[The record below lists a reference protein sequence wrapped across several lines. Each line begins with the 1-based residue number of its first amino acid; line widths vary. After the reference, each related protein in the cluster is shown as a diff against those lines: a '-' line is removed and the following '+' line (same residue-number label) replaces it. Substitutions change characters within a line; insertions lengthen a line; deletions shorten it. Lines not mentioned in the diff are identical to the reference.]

1 MQAILERLEEVA
13 GSPAP
18 ADAHPDL
25 ARTFAELVPEF
36 RSLVRTV
43 DLVSRELDRY
53 RELFEF
59 APEAYLVTDRAGS
72 ITEANRAACALL
84 GEESP
89 VGEPLVERVADEDR
103 DTFGELLA
111 GVREGQP
118 ADKVRLRL
126 RSGSSLAP
134 RVSASAA
141 PWRGDRGHVLW
152 LIRDIS
158 DRVREEE
165 RARALATEQAARRE
179 AEVGRARMMTIVESI
194 SDGFIALDHEF
205 RVIYMNRRA
214 EQLLERPREEL
225 LGRTAWEAVPE
236 TRDSIFERVCRE
248 ALEEG
253 SSLSIEEYYA
263 PLRGWVELHVVPTA
277 EGLTLYFRNI
287 TGRKR
292 AEANQ
297 RFLSEAGS
305 ALAASIE
312 LERTVDTVVRLPVPY
327 FADSCVLYLVGD
339 EGLPVRARAVHAD
352 PDRDRLLAEF
362 LREAPD
368 DPAEASVLIRRVLET
383 GRTERYQEVTD
394 AVLRELASSSE
405 HLRVLRELSPES
417 IIAVPLVSRGR
428 TLGVLNLGCS
438 RPRASYREADEA
450 LAVEFAGR
458 AALAIENARLY
469 AESCQNSR
477 AREEILH
484 IVSHDLRNSLN
495 AATLH
500 LELLHDSIPEDDRR
514 RAPPLAGIR
523 RSVRQMQRMVQDL
536 LDAEAM
542 AHGRFVVRAEP
553 ADAEHL
559 VRTAIETLRPVARDR
574 SLMLEL
580 TSVPGLPR
588 VLADGGRLQQVLAN
602 LVGNAVKFSPPRG
615 KIEIGLERAPNGE
628 RCVVVSVR
636 DGGCGIPPDEI
647 PHIFDRY
654 WQGERSR
661 QTGRG
666 AGLGLAIAR
675 GIVEAHGG
683 RIWVESRPGEGSTF
697 RFSLPAAEPAD
708 A

>member
-1 MQAILERLEEVA
+1 MEAILERLEEIA

-18 ADAHPDL
+18 ADAHPVL
-25 ARTFAELVPEF
+25 ARTFSELVPAF
-36 RSLVRTV
+36 RSMVRSS
-43 DLVSRELDRY
+43 DLLSHELDRY

-118 ADKVRLRL
+118 AAKVRLRL
-126 RSGSSLAP
+126 RSGGSLAP

-141 PWRGDRGHVLW
+141 PWRGEQGHVLW

-179 AEVGRARMMTIVESI
+179 AEVGRARMMNILESI

-236 TRDSIFERVCRE
+236 TRDSMFERVCRR

-253 SSLSIEEYYA
+253 SSFSIEEYYA

-312 LERTVDTVVRLPVPY
+312 LERTVDTVVRLPVPF
-327 FADSCVLYLVGD
+327 FADSSVLYLVGD

-352 PDRDRLLAEF
+352 PDMDRLLSEF

-368 DPAEASVLIRRVLET
+368 DPAEASILIRRVLET
-383 GRTERYQEVTD
+383 GRTERYPEVND
-394 AVLRELASSSE
+394 EVLRELASSSE

-438 RPRASYREADEA
+438 RPRASYRAADEA
-450 LAVEFAGR
+450 LAEEFAGW

-469 AESCQNSR
+469 AESCQNAH

-500 LELLHDSIPEDDRR
+500 LELLQDTVAEGDRR
-514 RAPPLAGIR
+514 QASPLAGIR
-523 RSVRQMQRMVQDL
+523 RSVNQMQRMVQDL

-542 AHGRFVVRAEP
+542 AHGRFGVHAEP
-553 ADAEHL
+553 TDPERL
-559 VRTAIETLRPVARDR
+559 VRIAIETLRPIARDR

-580 TSVPGLPR
+580 TCAPGLPR
-588 VLADGGRLQQVLAN
+588 VLADEGRVQQVLAN

-615 KIEIGLERAPNGE
+615 KIEIGLEPAPAGE
-628 RCVVVSVR
+628 RSVVVSVR
-636 DGGCGIPPDEI
+636 DRGCGIAPDEI

-661 QTGRG
+661 QSGRG

-683 RIWVESRPGEGSTF
+683 RIWVESHLGKGSTL
-697 RFSLPAAEPAD
+697 RFSLPAAEPSVR
-708 A
+708 

>member
-339 EGLPVRARAVHAD
+339 EGVPVRARAVHAD

-383 GRTERYQEVTD
+383 GRTERYPEVTD

-450 LAVEFAGR
+450 LAMEFAGR

-500 LELLHDSIPEDDRR
+500 LELLQDSIPEDDRR

-553 ADAEHL
+553 ADAERL

-615 KIEIGLERAPNGE
+615 KIEIGLEPAPDGE

-636 DGGCGIPPDEI
+636 DGGCGIAPDEI